1 MNAIEEIRKNE
12 LKGRERKLVVI
23 SLGAGVQ
30 SSTMAL
36 KAACGEFPRPDC
48 AIFADTGYEPKSVYN
63 YLDYLKDILPY
74 PVHIVR
80 KGNIKDDMLNSI
92 DNGTRF
98 PTAPFFT
105 KNADTGKKGMLRRQC
120 TNDYKIQPIRK
131 KIRELCNV
139 GYRKHF
145 PKDQYVEQW
154 IGISTDEIM
163 RMKPARD
170 KYILNRHPLIEA
182 KLSRQ
187 DCINWLKEKK
197 LLLPEKSACIVCPY
211 HNDAYWHFMKT
222 ERVEEFA
229 DAVEFDKKIR
239 TGSRKIR
246 DELFL
251 HRSCKPLDQ
260 VEFKKEDKSK
270 QIDMFNNE
278 CEGMCGV

>member
-1 MNAIEEIRKNE
+1 MNLTEKIKDN
-12 LKGRERKLVVI
+12 LKGRKRKLVII

-260 VEFKKEDKSK
+260 VEFKKEEKSK
-270 QIDMFNNE
+270 QIDMFNDE

>member
-1 MNAIEEIRKNE
+1 MNLTEEIKDN
-12 LKGRERKLVVI
+12 LKGRKRKLVII

-154 IGISTDEIM
+154 IGISTDEVM

-170 KYILNRHPLIEA
+170 KYIYNRHPLIEA
-182 KLSRQ
+182 KLNRQ

-222 ERVEEFA
+222 KRVEEFA

-239 TGSRKIR
+239 TGLRKIR
-246 DELFL
+246 DQLFL
-251 HRSCKPLDQ
+251 HRSCLPLDQ

-270 QIDMFNNE
+270 QIDMFNDE

>member
-1 MNAIEEIRKNE
+1 M
-12 LKGRERKLVVI
+12 RERKLVVI

-74 PVHIVR
+74 PVHIVS
-80 KGNIKDDMLNSI
+80 KGNIKDDMLKAKDTNK
-92 DNGTRF
+92 F
-98 PTAPFFT
+98 VVAPFFNKHT
-105 KNADTGKKGMLRRQC
+105 ITNKKGMIRRQC

-131 KIRELCNV
+131 KIRELCNI
-139 GYRKHF
+139 GFGKHF

-154 IGISTDEIM
+154 IGISTDEVM

-170 KYILNRHPLIEA
+170 KYIHNRHPLIEA

-187 DCINWLKEKK
+187 DCINWIKEKK
-197 LLLPEKSACIVCPY
+197 LLLPEKSACICCPY
-211 HNDAYWHFMKT
+211 RDDKGWLYMK
-222 ERVEEFA
+222 ENNPVEFNN
-229 DAVEFDKKIR
+229 AVEFDKKIR
-239 TGSRKIR
+239 RINKDDKMENFTHK
-246 DELFL
+246 
-251 HRSCKPLDQ
+251 SCVPLDQ

-270 QIDMFNNE
+270 QIDMFNDE

>member
-260 VEFKKEDKSK
+260 VEFKKEDQSK

>member
-1 MNAIEEIRKNE
+1 MNLTEEIKDN
-12 LKGRERKLVVI
+12 LKGRKRKLVII

-80 KGNIKDDMLNSI
+80 KGNIKDDMLKAKDTNK
-92 DNGTRF
+92 F
-98 PTAPFFT
+98 VVAPFFNKHT
-105 KNADTGKKGMLRRQC
+105 ITNKKGMIRRQC

-131 KIRELCNV
+131 KIRELCNI
-139 GYRKHF
+139 GFGKHF

-154 IGISTDEIM
+154 IGISTDEVM

-170 KYILNRHPLIEA
+170 KYIHNRHPLIEA

>member
-1 MNAIEEIRKNE
+1 M
-12 LKGRERKLVVI
+12 RERKLVVI

-36 KAACGEFPRPDC
+36 KAGCGEFPRPDC
-48 AIFADTGYEPKSVYN
+48 AIFADTGYEPKSVYI

-92 DNGTRF
+92 DNGTRSS
-98 PTAPFFT
+98 TAPFFT

-154 IGISTDEIM
+154 IGISTDEVM
-163 RMKPARD
+163 RMKPSRD
-170 KYILNRHPLIEA
+170 KYIINRHPLIEA

-187 DCINWLKEKK
+187 DCINWLKQKNF
-197 LLLPEKSACIVCPY
+197 LLPEKSACIVCPY

-222 ERVEEFA
+222 KRVEEFA

-246 DELFL
+246 DQLFL
-251 HRSCKPLDQ
+251 HRSCLPLDQ
-260 VEFKKEDKSK
+260 VDFNKKDNKK
-270 QIDMFNNE
+270 QLDMFNNE